1 MRHRWDSESG
11 KRGVEGR
18 NALRLAGALALG
30 KRPRS
35 REWVGVIVLAGP
47 IVGGESL
54 TINLWCEHGQAKLV
68 AEWDRKKTCR
78 MSEAMIA
85 RRIKERLVKFRIM
98 AE

>member
-1 MRHRWDSESG
+1 M
-11 KRGVEGR
+11 
-18 NALRLAGALALG
+18 G

-35 REWVGVIVLAGP
+35 QEWVGVIVLAGP

-54 TINLWCEHGQAKLV
+54 TINLWCEPGQSKLV